1 MSRPLSSTSTC
12 DAPSESRLSLAKTG
26 LQTFF
31 DYTAT
36 NNRLEFSSLVIFSSL
51 WEVKKTFT
59 RDYGQLKQAL
69 APIDVFDKTNLEIGL
84 FGLSTVILEEWGS
97 GMPCQ
102 VIIVTDGSPGSGP
115 GSLTYLMQSESTAL
129 LPLPFEHS
137 LHVVLMASAS
147 EIQDSIHLYQELV
160 KLNGRG
166 TIHTV
171 EGQPSV
177 KNVQNLFLKIAEKCH
192 EPFKV
197 TLSCGNLNSVVQMF
211 PPPNF
216 DTFALQS
223 QTFWDD
229 FKICGF
235 LNTVDVSSP
244 PTLSRHLVLPVSV
257 SDKKKGADD
266 SGEGVNE
273 TDSNNED
280 GRAPSFCVLLHGSIR
295 VENMVAV
302 VQVGPI
308 WYGIMY
314 SWADT
319 KKKANLILALFEPG
333 LDSIPWLGKFDLL
346 GPCSA
351 FEFNPYGENE
361 AQLSPFPVRP
371 TDKRSYSS
379 NPVVWIKSGSLQS
392 DIQKVLRYAR
402 KLPDK
407 MGLFYKELNR
417 IRRAAMTLSMMD
429 LLQGLSEMLERECTL
444 LPGTAHPDAA
454 LQLTHAARMITLS
467 FSEGYNYS
475 ISALTTNF
483 TSGT

>member
-1 MSRPLSSTSTC
+1 MN
-12 DAPSESRLSLAKTG
+12 
-26 LQTFF
+26 TF
-31 DYTAT
+31 D
-36 NNRLEFSSLVIFSSL
+36 
-51 WEVKKTFT
+51 
-59 RDYGQLKQAL
+59 Q
-69 APIDVFDKTNLEIGL
+69 
-84 FGLSTVILEEWGS
+84 
-97 GMPCQ
+97 
-102 VIIVTDGSPGSGP
+102 
-115 GSLTYLMQSESTAL
+115 QS
-129 LPLPFEHS
+129 
-137 LHVVLMASAS
+137 
-147 EIQDSIHLYQELV
+147 
-160 KLNGRG
+160 K
-166 TIHTV
+166 
-171 EGQPSV
+171 
-177 KNVQNLFLKIAEKCH
+177 
-192 EPFKV
+192 
-197 TLSCGNLNSVVQMF
+197 
-211 PPPNF
+211 
-216 DTFALQS
+216 LQS
-223 QTFWDD
+223 FWDD

-244 PTLSRHLVLPVSV
+244 PTISRHLVLPVSV
-257 SDKKKGADD
+257 SDRKKDD
-266 SGEGVNE
+266 SEETVNE
-273 TDSNNED
+273 TESSTED

-302 VQVGPI
+302 VQVGPT

-333 LDSIPWLGKFDLL
+333 NDSIPWLGKFDLL

-351 FEFNPYGENE
+351 FESNPYGENE

-371 TDKRSYSS
+371 SEKRSYSS

-417 IRRAAMTLSMMD
+417 IRRAAMALGMMD

-467 FSEGYNYS
+467 FTKDYKYN
-475 ISALTTNF
+475 ISAMSTNF